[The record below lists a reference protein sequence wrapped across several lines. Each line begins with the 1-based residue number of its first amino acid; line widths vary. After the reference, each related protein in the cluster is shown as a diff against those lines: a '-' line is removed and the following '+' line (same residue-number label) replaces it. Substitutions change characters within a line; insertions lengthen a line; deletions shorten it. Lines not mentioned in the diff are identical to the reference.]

1 MTPLNTL
8 ALTILVVC
16 VAVCRVEAFTTTTIR
31 TTSSSATTSSC
42 ALQAGRRDFLDAA
55 FSATAGLVIA
65 SIPAVARAEEEQTS
79 DDLAM
84 PSVEE
89 QKKADVSYF
98 SSCGC
103 GTKQPAK
110 PPDHRRLPRVIV
122 VVPSIFP
129 LTRLCGEV
137 REYIFLCHPP
147 ASSLL
152 HSCK

>member
-16 VAVCRVEAFTTTTIR
+16 AAVCRVEAFTTTTIR

-89 QKKADVSYF
+89 QKKADEAMAERLRRKAELQQEKSRPARF
-98 SSCGC
+98 TDSLAKEKEKQKGLKMSDQERRDEMCERLGRGC
-103 GTKQPAK
+103 
-110 PPDHRRLPRVIV
+110 
-122 VVPSIFP
+122 
-129 LTRLCGEV
+129 
-137 REYIFLCHPP
+137 
-147 ASSLL
+147 
-152 HSCK
+152 